1 MPPCFV
7 VESPAALQAN
17 DTITRS
23 SASSRASGAFPV
35 WSSFHTAL
43 PPKMSPAPGR
53 VHDRDALQAVH
64 MAACAAVLEPAA
76 VRAARHKHEL
86 HRIVVK
92 NILCA
97 VLHAEAE
104 QELDLLIADLHHIG
118 LPEAP
123 EHLLL
128 CLVEAAP
135 ERLAQVRIVGDEL
148 PMCLCILHG
157 TVCRCPG
164 RLVCE

>member
-1 MPPCFV
+1 
-7 VESPAALQAN
+7 
-17 DTITRS
+17 
-23 SASSRASGAFPV
+23 
-35 WSSFHTAL
+35 
-43 PPKMSPAPGR
+43 
-53 VHDRDALQAVH
+53 

-76 VRAARHKHEL
+76 VRAARHEHEL
-86 HRIVVK
+86 HREVIQ
-92 NILCA
+92 NILRTRLYA
-97 VLHAEAE
+97 DAE
-104 QELDLLIADLHHIG
+104 QELDLFVADLHHIG